1 MPKNLLDTPGGGG
14 GKGPPPP
21 PGLKPLNVKRPSA
34 VGNSFQKGEKVIS
47 PPKQKLKPLHWDKV
61 KAAPDQS
68 MVWDDLS
75 KSFE

>member
-1 MPKNLLDTPGGGG
+1 
-14 GKGPPPP
+14 
-21 PGLKPLNVKRPSA
+21 LKPLNVKRPSA